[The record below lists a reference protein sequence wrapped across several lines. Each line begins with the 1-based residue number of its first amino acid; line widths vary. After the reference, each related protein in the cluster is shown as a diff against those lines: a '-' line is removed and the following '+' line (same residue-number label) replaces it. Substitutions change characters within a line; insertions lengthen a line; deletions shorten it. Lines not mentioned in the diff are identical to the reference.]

1 MSISIIGVGV
11 GDTKILT
18 CAAHEK
24 IASADIII
32 GAKRVAEPFSGGKKV
47 YFEYEAEKIATLL
60 GDTKYENAAV
70 LFSGDASFYSGAKKL
85 LELFPEAEVL
95 AGISSVSYFCGK
107 IKKSY
112 DDMNI
117 VSLHGRKCN
126 IVSEVRR
133 NKKTFALLGENPCG
147 RLCEYGLGTV
157 KVFIGENLSYP
168 DEKISEGT
176 AEDFRNTELSKLS
189 VILIENEN
197 ADNRMRFGVND
208 EEFITGSAPMTKSS
222 VRAVTMSKLE
232 INPDDICYDI
242 GAGTGSVSVE
252 MALAAYKGTV
262 YAIEKK
268 PDASELVRQ
277 NAIKFQTDNIEI
289 ITGSAP
295 DVLDALPNPDK
306 VFIGGS
312 SGTLKQT
319 IEKCG
324 CNHIVINAITL
335 ETLNEAVNA
344 FAEFGYEYEVVQ
356 ISASYTKKVASY
368 NMMTAQ
374 NPVFIITGKRGTLK

>member
-208 EEFITGSAPMTKSS
+208 LSDGSQFKYGTFDE
-222 VRAVTMSKLE
+222 TCE
-232 INPDDICYDI
+232 NDICYDI